1 MSNNTLA
8 IIPARGG
15 SKRVPRKNIKQVAGK
30 PLIAHTITHA
40 KKATSVDRAI
50 VSTDDEEIADIAAQY
65 GGDVPFMRPAE
76 LATDTAGTA
85 GVITHAVEWAT
96 DRGEQFDTVCLLQ
109 TTSPLR
115 TPDDID
121 DAIARLRTTE
131 AESVV
136 SIAAYSN
143 PPHWAVE
150 ETNEGQLSEF
160 FETDSLWSDALDRT
174 QDLPELYYPNGAV
187 YAATT
192 EAWREHESFYTPET
206 VGYRMPPE
214 RSFDIDEPWE
224 LELVRSLME

>member
-1 MSNNTLA
+1 MSTNTLA

-15 SKRVPRKNIKQVAGK
+15 SKRIEKKNIKSVAGK
-30 PLIAHTITHA
+30 PLIAHTIFHA
-40 KKATSVDRAI
+40 EQATNVGRAI
-50 VSTDDEEIADIAAQY
+50 VSTDDEEIANIAAEY
-65 GGDVPFMRPAE
+65 GGEVPFMRPAE
-76 LATDTAGTA
+76 LATDTASTA
-85 GVITHAVEWAT
+85 GVITHAIEWAA
-96 DRGEQFDTVCLLQ
+96 DRGEQFDTICLLQ

-160 FETDSLWSDALDRT
+160 FETGSLWGDTVDRS
-174 QDLPELYYPNGAV
+174 QDLPRLYYPNGAV
-187 YAATT
+187 YAATID
-192 EAWREHESFYTPET
+192 AWRENKSFYTPKT
-206 VGYRMPPE
+206 VGYRMPPK